1 MRAGSCWRVR
11 WYWSCNS
18 VGWSVVGGLGGAAE
32 VSGVPELLSVVVR
45 SMVGLLGGGVVLV
58 TVVWMLSVVVPG
70 LSFVSVAVGAGV
82 EISGSSFWSWG
93 GGQWAAL
100 CFEVAGWDCVG
111 CAVWL
116 YVLGCLEAGTVF
128 PDGEA
133 LEGRRCWEVDRAVL
147 VEGLP

>member
-1 MRAGSCWRVR
+1 M
-11 WYWSCNS
+11 
-18 VGWSVVGGLGGAAE
+18 
-32 VSGVPELLSVVVR
+32 
-45 SMVGLLGGGVVLV
+45 
-58 TVVWMLSVVVPG
+58 VVPG
-70 LSFVSVAVGAGV
+70 LSFVSVAVGASV
-82 EISGSSFWSWG
+82 EISGSSSWSW

-116 YVLGCLEAGTVF
+116 YVLGCPEAGTVF

-147 VEGLP
+147 VKGLPYLSPQCSDFQLVDFPDCGLECGHA